1 MTSRKAARGGVATAA
16 AADKLPADQIPAD
29 QIPADKIRADKIRA
43 DKIPARWRAGQR
55 ALRAVQVAFDVNEQV
70 MEAVRSAAYQANL
83 STSDQIRMLLQL
95 PVAKQIK
102 RPRLTITLSDADY
115 ALLGERF
122 ALPEDDRLG
131 IKERAAQAL
140 LAFADSQ
147 PARIRRAQKNA
158 TSHVQGKKRHE

>member
-1 MTSRKAARGGVATAA
+1 VTSRKAARGGVATAA
-16 AADKLPADQIPAD
+16 AADKLPADQIP
-29 QIPADKIRADKIRA
+29 ADKIRA

-158 TSHVQGKKRHE
+158 TSHAQGKKRHE